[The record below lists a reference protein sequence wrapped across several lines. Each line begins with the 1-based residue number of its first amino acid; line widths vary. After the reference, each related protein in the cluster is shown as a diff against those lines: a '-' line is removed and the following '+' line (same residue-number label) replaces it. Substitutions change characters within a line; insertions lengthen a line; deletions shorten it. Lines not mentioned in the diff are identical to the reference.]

1 MWAFCFCLSLT
12 LNGNALTRDF
22 LRLERLGVFNP
33 FSPQGIRMDKPVREN
48 LSSPPWFESRIY
60 EKAYR
65 WVRRFGL
72 RRQVPVGSVGE
83 YM

>member
-1 MWAFCFCLSLT
+1 
-12 LNGNALTRDF
+12 
-22 LRLERLGVFNP
+22 
-33 FSPQGIRMDKPVREN
+33 MDKPVREN